1 MLYHLS
7 CVNIADLLQVPY
19 QHYYTISQSPGL
31 LCSPISSLTLNN
43 TRGLM
48 HGCFD
53 GCFFGC
59 CFVFGGVFFFR
70 LWMNFKN
77 KQNKYSSLKYYNPSR
92 RKISQFITSP
102 SSTTWKHFSTFYI
115 EVDEL
120 EFNQRIFPSWKV
132 CTHTQKKTGS
142 AFISSSETDFCSG
155 YAFPHLLLNRWKNFP
170 FMKAKSFCHESD
182 KIIMCPKYRHPGGV
196 QFCLHLPVRVY
207 F

>member
-1 MLYHLS
+1 MSYHLS

-19 QHYYTISQSPGL
+19 QHYYSISQSPGL

-53 GCFFGC
+53 GFFLVVVLFLVG
-59 CFVFGGVFFFR
+59 FFFR

-102 SSTTWKHFSTFYI
+102 SSTSWKHFSTFYV

-120 EFNQRIFPSWKV
+120 EFNQRISQV
-132 CTHTQKKTGS
+132 GRYAHAHTKKDRICLY
-142 AFISSSETDFCSG
+142 FF
-155 YAFPHLLLNRWKNFP
+155 FLNRFLFWLCFP
-170 FMKAKSFCHESD
+170 PPFTKQMEELSFHES
-182 KIIMCPKYRHPGGV
+182 KI
-196 QFCLHLPVRVY
+196 FLS
-207 F
+207 